1 MTWLDDLTLDTVI
14 VHTTD
19 GMSFK
24 GLKSSV
30 YDDCLVLREARVL
43 EDDGMSKILDGE
55 VAVPRERVHFVQ
67 VLASPG
73 DA

>member
-1 MTWLDDLTLDTVI
+1 MTWLDELMLETVI
-14 VHTTD
+14 VHTRD

-30 YDDCLVLREARVL
+30 YDDSLVLKEARVL
-43 EDDGMSKILDGE
+43 EDEGMSTILNGE
-55 VAVPRERVHFVQ
+55 VAIPRERVHFIQ
-67 VLASPG
+67 LLTSG

>member
-1 MTWLDDLTLDTVI
+1 MTWLDDLTLETVI
-14 VHTTD
+14 VHTRD

-30 YDDCLVLREARVL
+30 YDDSLVLKEARIL
-43 EDDGMSKILDGE
+43 EDEGMSSIINGE
-55 VAVPRERVHFVQ
+55 IAIPRERVHFIQ
-67 VLASPG
+67 LLPPG

>member
-14 VHTTD
+14 VHTRD

-30 YDDCLVLREARVL
+30 YDDSLVLSEARVL
-43 EDDGMSKILDGE
+43 EDDGVSKILDGE
-55 VAVPRERVHFVQ
+55 IAIPREQVHFVQ
-67 VLASPG
+67 LLPVG

>member
-24 GLKSSV
+24 GIKSTV
-30 YDDCLVLREARVL
+30 YDDALVLRDARMLEA
-43 EDDGMSKILDGE
+43 DGISSIIDGE
-55 VAVPRERVHFVQ
+55 VAVPREKVHFVQ
-67 VLASPG
+67 ILRSG
-73 DA
+73 D